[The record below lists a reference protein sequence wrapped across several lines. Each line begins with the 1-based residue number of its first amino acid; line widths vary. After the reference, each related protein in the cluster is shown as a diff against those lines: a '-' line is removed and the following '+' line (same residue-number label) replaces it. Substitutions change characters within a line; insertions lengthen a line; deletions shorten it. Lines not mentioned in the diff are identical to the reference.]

1 MTNLD
6 FEIEEN
12 ETCNGIFYYPRFN
25 HPNTELLSHFLARD
39 IMLYP
44 HEYLTAIRNAKN
56 NLPGKIGFVGHSC
69 QIKFFSNVTKI
80 ENIINGL
87 PTGLCYEIK
96 TDELY
101 DLIIKW
107 RDEVQKL
114 SDSSNSDTYF
124 TDTQIAN

>member
-1 MTNLD
+1 MKHLN

-12 ETCNGIFYYPRFN
+12 KTCKGIFYYPRFN
-25 HPNTELLSHFLARD
+25 QPNTELLSHFLARD

-44 HEYLTAIRNAKN
+44 HEYLTSIRNAKN
-56 NLPGKIGFVGHSC
+56 NLPGKIGFVGYSC
-69 QIKFFSNVTKI
+69 QIKFFSGVTKI

-101 DLIIKW
+101 DLITKW
-107 RDEVQKL
+107 LDEVNKL
-114 SDSSNSDTYF
+114 SSHSPSDSYCMDTR
-124 TDTQIAN
+124 IAN